1 MRAAAITAV
10 FLSVAGIGA
19 ACAGPQFTADAVE
32 TAPGR
37 DMRYV
42 RLLIGEKG
50 SRFEFQMGGQ
60 PVVEIVLPS
69 EGKVLTLFPLNRTYL
84 EGQTEIG
91 VPFADSRASS
101 PCQPPDGAECKM
113 EEGPAAAGSG
123 ASMLERWVIV
133 HKGVPGEE
141 RVWWDTQRKM
151 AVRQEYADGREMQA
165 TMLGTMPF
173 ENRLVEN
180 WEVLFL
186 MPNGMYQRG
195 FSLFAPDLGIA
206 VAERQPGG
214 VERELRNIQPG
225 APDAKLFEVPEGYK
239 RIDTTAPAAP
249 AQMQRASGAAGVP
262 QPEMAPYTAPQPM
275 FPPQVQG
282 QPQGAM
288 PMQQAA
294 VPPQLGVAPVDAS
307 RGQMMQQ
314 GMQQQAAPA
323 MALPPMMP
331 APAAMQPMTAPVPPS
346 YPDAF
351 GSSWAP
357 RSEPP
362 KPGAGGIVWQAQPGL
377 PPFVNE
383 AGATPPAAAGASPN
397 AMPPIAP
404 YGWQFGPAPQLQHPE
419 QQAPVSDVTGKP

>member
-1 MRAAAITAV
+1 MRATAIAAV

-42 RLLIGEKG
+42 RLFIGEKG

-60 PVVEIVLPS
+60 PVVEIVLPA
-69 EGKVLTLFPLNRTYL
+69 EGKVLTLFPLDHTYV
-84 EGQTEIG
+84 EGQTAIG
-91 VPFADSRASS
+91 VPFAESNVSS
-101 PCQPPDGAECKM
+101 PCQPQPDGAECKK
-113 EEGPAAAGSG
+113 EAEGAAAGSAG
-123 ASMLERWVIV
+123 LERWVIV

-165 TMLGTMPF
+165 AMRGTMPF

-180 WEVLFL
+180 WEVLYL

-214 VERELRNIQPG
+214 VARELRNVQPG
-225 APDAKLFEVPEGYK
+225 APDAKLFEVPEGYT
-239 RIDTTAPAAP
+239 RIGTTPPAAP
-249 AQMQRASGAAGVP
+249 GVAQQTSGGGVMP
-262 QPEMAPYTAPQPM
+262 RPEMAPYAALQPVS
-275 FPPQVQG
+275 PPQVQG

-288 PMQQAA
+288 PM
-294 VPPQLGVAPVDAS
+294 PPQYDMSPADAS
-307 RGQMMQQ
+307 RNQMMHQ
-314 GMQQQAAPA
+314 MMQQAAPA
-323 MALPPMMP
+323 MAMPPMP
-331 APAAMQPMTAPVPPS
+331 ATQAPPS
-346 YPDAF
+346 SFPDAF

-357 RSEPP
+357 RSESP
-362 KPGAGGIVWQAQPGL
+362 KPSGGGIVAQAQPA
-377 PPFVNE
+377 PAPHVNE
-383 AGATPPAAAGASPN
+383 AGVTPPVAAEASPS
-397 AMPPIAP
+397 ALPPFGP
-404 YGWQFGPAPQLQHPE
+404 YGRQFGPAPQFQRPD
-419 QQAPVSDVTGKP
+419 QQAPASEFNWKP